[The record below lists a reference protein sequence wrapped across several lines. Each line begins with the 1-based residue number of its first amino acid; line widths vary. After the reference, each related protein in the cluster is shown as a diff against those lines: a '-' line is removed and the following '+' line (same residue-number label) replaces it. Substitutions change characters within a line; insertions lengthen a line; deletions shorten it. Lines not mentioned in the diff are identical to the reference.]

1 MKMTD
6 TERWN
11 TALMIAIKDLEEPHA
26 ETRGLA
32 TESEVTIEFHEVRQQ
47 LLEFA
52 HTLLAFD
59 RSDAG

>member
-1 MKMTD
+1 MTD

-11 TALMIAIKDLEEPHA
+11 TALMIAIRDLEEPNRT
-26 ETRGLA
+26 TRNIA
-32 TESEVTIEFHEVRQQ
+32 TESEVTVEFHEVRQQ

-59 RSDAG
+59 RSEA

>member
-11 TALMIAIKDLEEPHA
+11 TALMIAIRDLEEPNKK
-26 ETRGLA
+26 TRKIA
-32 TESEVTIEFHEVRQQ
+32 TEGNVTLEFHEVRT
-47 LLEFA
+47 LLIQYA

-59 RSDAG
+59 RDPEN

>member
-1 MKMTD
+1 MTD

-11 TALMIAIKDLEEPHA
+11 TALMIAIDNLEEPHPD
-26 ETRGLA
+26 TRNVA
-32 TESEVTIEFHEVRQQ
+32 AKSEVTVEFYEVRQQ

-59 RSDAG
+59 RGDAI